1 MTIKMARNI
10 FTTFFLL
17 LIVSASQAWADSLV
31 VIVNKE
37 NPVSSLSVEEARRFF
52 LLNSKIWPSGGKI
65 KPINRNKSSAVKK
78 SFISSILKMTPEDYE
93 QHWIYIKQK
102 SGETEPKTVRS
113 NKFVL
118 KIVGKDTNAV
128 GYLPENYFNTLEAS
142 SKNRI
147 KAVLKVK

>member
-10 FTTFFLL
+10 FTAFLL
-17 LIVSASQAWADSLV
+17 FLIVNATQAWADSLV

-37 NPVSSLSVEEARRFF
+37 NPVSALSDAEVRRFF

-65 KPINRNKSSAVKK
+65 KPINRNKSSSVKK
-78 SFISSILKMTPEDYE
+78 SFLSLVLKMTPDDYE

-102 SGETEPKTVRS
+102 SGETEPKTVKS

-118 KIVGKDTNAV
+118 KIVGKDANAV
-128 GYLPENYFNTLEAS
+128 GYLPEDYFKLLEPS
-142 SKNRI
+142 SKNKI
-147 KAVLKVK
+147 KAVLRVK